1 MKIIDNTFSFPH
13 PSTADDNGVL
23 AIGGDLH
30 PQRLLLAYQY
40 GIFPWFSEGDPVIWW
55 HPDPRFV
62 IYPSEIKVSKSMR
75 PYLHMRKYTV
85 TFDSCFEH
93 VMEHCQKIYRKGQP
107 GTWITEDF
115 IDSYEYLH
123 QMGYAHSV
131 EVWKGDELV
140 GGLYGVS
147 LGKVFF
153 GESMFS
159 KVSNASKLALI
170 SLSKVLE
177 KRGFYFIDC
186 QIANKHLQSMGG
198 RFISRVDFLDRLS
211 KNVFEETI
219 MGSWADMAIDL

>member
-13 PSTADDNGVL
+13 PSTADANGVL

-30 PQRLLLAYQY
+30 PERLLLAYQY

-55 HPDPRFV
+55 HPDPRF
-62 IYPSEIKVSKSMR
+62 ILYPKQVRISKSMK
-75 PYLHMRKYTV
+75 PYLKMEKLTV
-85 TFDSCFEH
+85 TFDTCFEH
-93 VMEHCQKIYRKGQP
+93 VMEHCQKISRKDQS

-170 SLSKVLE
+170 SLCRVLD
-177 KRGFYFIDC
+177 KRGFYLIDC
-186 QIANKHLQSMGG
+186 QIANKHLESMGG
-198 RFISRVDFLDRLS
+198 QFITRADFMSCLRR
-211 KNVFEETI
+211 NIFEETK
-219 MGSWADMAIDL
+219 MGSWTYMVDDL